1 MKVKELKQF
10 LNRLD
15 DDFNVELLG
24 KKAIPQEQLDKMSYP
39 FPYDRYRFELTTG
52 DIGYSS
58 KIAQLWIDLDKP
70 NDD

>member
-10 LNRLD
+10 LNKLD
-15 DDFNVELLG
+15 DDFEIELNAR
-24 KKAIPQEQLDKMSYP
+24 KEIPEEKLKQMSYP
-39 FPYDRYRFELTTG
+39 YPYDRFKFEMELG

-70 NDD
+70 IDD